1 MMHSVTISFNV
12 VYLIFIKE
20 ICTSHINISVCLEEL
35 KGATLELLQ
44 KLIPEHARKQF
55 PHLSL

>member
-1 MMHSVTISFNV
+1 MTVSFKV

-20 ICTSHINISVCLEEL
+20 ICTSHINISVCLVEL
-35 KGATLELLQ
+35 KGAMLELLQ

-55 PHLSL
+55 PHLGL